1 MKIGDFLNNRKD
13 KGAPIITA
21 FFLSCLCM
29 LVSLAVGLIH
39 NFFGMNLLGQL
50 FSVLV
55 LLISF
60 VLIGKILF
68 NVNYSGLFKEIKLSK
83 CDCMDN
89 LLITMFFSSVFAL
102 INILIYQISFIIN
115 PDKTKS
121 IGYFIKTV
129 ASDNNVYTNS
139 SLDILAF
146 IIIVAI
152 GVAAEE
158 IFFRYTAYKIFVKKK
173 EDIKIFIIL
182 TSIVFAFYH
191 DLSFSPR
198 FIETLVISIF
208 LSIIYVMTKSVVYA
222 FISHVLW
229 NYCTIISSYFLVYFK
244 YMNMSVITVQCIIAE
259 IIIISLLA
267 LLSIYSYCKR
277 GHILSLNIRNKMHS
291 IKRCLDSGG
300 V

>member
-102 INILIYQISFIIN
+102 INILIYYISFMIN

-182 TSIVFAFYH
+182 TSIVFGLYH
-191 DLSFSPR
+191 FSSISR
-198 FIETLVISIF
+198 FIATLVMSIF
-208 LSIIYVMTKSVVYA
+208 LSIIYVMTKSVVYT

-229 NYCTIISSYFLVYFK
+229 NYFISIASVFIVYFK
-244 YMNMSVITVQCIIAE
+244 DINTSMVTGQCIIAE

-267 LLSIYSYCKR
+267 LLSIYSYYKR

-291 IKRCLDSGG
+291 IKRCLDSGR